1 MRREKVLNRSL
12 LILAIMAIMLFAMT
26 ITASAASGSAVTN
39 LQQTD
44 DTKTGVTVQWSGN
57 YGEEYLVYLSQDR
70 YSGYQALSSYTSTSN
85 KKYIYNLQAGR
96 AYYVIVQTYVN
107 KQLVGQSD
115 PLQVVTTP
123 ENVNYKS
130 IKQTSGTKN
139 KIGLQW
145 NSVSGVTGY
154 VVAKISGSKV
164 EAQYNV
170 TTNKATVPAQAG
182 AHYSG

>member
-1 MRREKVLNRSL
+1 MRREKVFNRSL
-12 LILAIMAIMLFAMT
+12 LILAIMSIMLFAMT

-96 AYYVIVQTYVN
+96 AYY
-107 KQLVGQSD
+107 
-115 PLQVVTTP
+115 
-123 ENVNYKS
+123 E
-130 IKQTSGTKN
+130 
-139 KIGLQW
+139 
-145 NSVSGVTGY
+145 
-154 VVAKISGSKV
+154 
-164 EAQYNV
+164 
-170 TTNKATVPAQAG
+170 
-182 AHYSG
+182 